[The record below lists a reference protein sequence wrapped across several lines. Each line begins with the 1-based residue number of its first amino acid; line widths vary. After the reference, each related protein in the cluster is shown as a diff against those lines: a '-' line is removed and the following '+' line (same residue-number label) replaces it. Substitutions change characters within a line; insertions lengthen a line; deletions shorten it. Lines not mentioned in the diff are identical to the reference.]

1 MAIQGLVRHHSGA
14 GKPVKP
20 GARHRFTG
28 FQKVLDSKMGKG
40 YRWPTAVGAAHN
52 AVKSLSGKF
61 HIRSL
66 LEIRTLESCRLTT
79 KGKEQIF
86 VPGMG
91 KTTQPILEELGI
103 PYTVVDEEEDM
114 VKAI

>member
-1 MAIQGLVRHHSGA
+1 MECTV
-14 GKPVKP
+14 V

-52 AVKSLSGKF
+52 AVKNLSGKF

-66 LEIRTLESCRLTT
+66 LGIRTLESCRSTT
-79 KGKEQIF
+79 KGKEQSSM
-86 VPGMG
+86 PGMVEWQKSPRLIENSSLRMTG
-91 KTTQPILEELGI
+91 
-103 PYTVVDEEEDM
+103 
-114 VKAI
+114 